1 MLLPGLGLVCPLWQQ
16 RLRRKRWLSVGIFL
30 LCCSLILT
38 SCDILDDHT
47 NGNGN
52 DTLTFG
58 VAIPAQGMTGQG
70 EVSGPLTAP
79 AVSLAGASVRVTP

>member
-1 MLLPGLGLVCPLWQQ
+1 
-16 RLRRKRWLSVGIFL
+16 LRVGIFL

-38 SCDILDDHT
+38 SCDVLDDHI

-70 EVSGPLTAP
+70 EISGPLTAP
-79 AVSLAGASVRVTP
+79 ALPLSGASVRVAP

>member
-1 MLLPGLGLVCPLWQQ
+1 M
-16 RLRRKRWLSVGIFL
+16 SIGIFL

-38 SCDILDDHT
+38 SCDLLDEDD

-70 EVSGPLTAP
+70 EISGPLTAP
-79 AVSLAGASVRVTP
+79 ALPLSGASVRAAP